1 MTTYSSCQ
9 YRGDQART
17 QGFSLM
23 ELLIVITI
31 IGVLLAVAIPNMTGA
46 SDEGK
51 RVAAVSG
58 IKNIETTLTLYQAQ
72 NALLPSTEQG
82 LKALISKPSGDPAPR
97 NWQGPYLKGVK
108 EVPVDPWGREYRY
121 LNPGVHGEYDIFSL
135 GKDGR
140 ESEDDIGN
148 WQK

>member
-1 MTTYSSCQ
+1 MRQQRLYT
-9 YRGDQART
+9 RKT

-51 RVAAVSG
+51 RVAAASAV
-58 IKNIETTLTLYQAQ
+58 KNLETTLTLYQAQ
-72 NALLPSTEQG
+72 NATLPSTEQG
-82 LKALISKPSGDPAPR
+82 LKALLTKPSGEPVPR
-97 NWQGPYLKGVK
+97 NWQGPYIKGAK

-121 LNPGVHGEYDIFSL
+121 ISPGSKSGGDYDLFSL
-135 GKDGR
+135 GKDGK
-140 ESEDDIGN
+140 ESDDDIGN
-148 WQK
+148 WQR

>member
-1 MTTYSSCQ
+1 MRQQRHYT
-9 YRGDQART
+9 RKI

-51 RVAAVSG
+51 RVAAASAV
-58 IKNIETTLTLYQAQ
+58 KNLETTLTLYQAQ
-72 NALLPSTEQG
+72 NASLPSTEQG
-82 LKALISKPSGDPAPR
+82 LKALLTKPSGEPVPR
-97 NWQGPYLKGVK
+97 NWQGPYIKGAK

-121 LNPGVHGEYDIFSL
+121 ISPGSKSGGDYDLFSL
-135 GKDGR
+135 GKDGK
-140 ESEDDIGN
+140 ESDDDIGN
-148 WQK
+148 WQR

>member
-1 MTTYSSCQ
+1 MKQIRRYTRKTT
-9 YRGDQART
+9 
-17 QGFSLM
+17 GFSLM

-51 RVAAVSG
+51 RVAAASA
-58 IKNIETTLTLYQAQ
+58 IKNMETTLTLYQAQ
-72 NALLPSTEQG
+72 NAAIPSTEQA
-82 LKALISKPSGDPAPR
+82 LKALITKPSGEPIPR
-97 NWQGPYLKGVK
+97 NWQGPYIKGAK

-121 LNPGVHGEYDIFSL
+121 MSPGARSGGDYDIFSL
-135 GKDGR
+135 GKDGK